1 MKKDKYDEK
10 IMDVVHNGEKVGE
23 ITRKR
28 SAEEY
33 AKEHWAFRKIRMAFN
48 KMVKNNKNNFRVPI
62 IEKKE
67 DE

>member
-33 AKEHWAFRKIRMAFN
+33 AKEHWAFRKIRMAFG
-48 KMVKNNKNNFRVPI
+48 I
-62 IEKKE
+62 
-67 DE
+67 